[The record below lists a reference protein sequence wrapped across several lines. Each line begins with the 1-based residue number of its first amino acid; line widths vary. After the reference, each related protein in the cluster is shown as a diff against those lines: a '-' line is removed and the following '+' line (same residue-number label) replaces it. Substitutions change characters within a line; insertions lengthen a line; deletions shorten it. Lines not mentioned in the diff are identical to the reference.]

1 MIYVYLIGFSMIFG
15 YYNAWQW
22 TDEQD
27 GVLDPKRAKRRWK
40 GASVLLRCWAAASAP
55 LFHLV
60 AFDWINFVLAGAI
73 SAPMFDITTNKV
85 KGMSVFYLG
94 TTSKTDLW
102 GKWKWIGY
110 SVFLAIA
117 ITIKIAS

>member
-1 MIYVYLIGFSMIFG
+1 MIYAYLIGFSLIFG

-40 GASVLLRCWAAASAP
+40 GASVLLRCWAAAAVP
-55 LFHLV
+55 VFHYTG
-60 AFDWINFVLAGAI
+60 FDWRDWILAMSI
-73 SAPMFDITTNKV
+73 SAPIFDITTNLV
-85 KGMSVFYLG
+85 KGMPMFYLG

-102 GKWKWIGY
+102 GRWKWIGY
-110 SVFLAIA
+110 CIAIA
-117 ITIKIAS
+117 SAILAKIL